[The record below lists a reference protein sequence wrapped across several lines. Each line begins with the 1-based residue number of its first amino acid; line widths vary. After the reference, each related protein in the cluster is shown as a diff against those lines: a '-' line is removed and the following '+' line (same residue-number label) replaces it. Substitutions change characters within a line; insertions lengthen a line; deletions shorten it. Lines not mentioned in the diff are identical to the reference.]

1 MLDVVQVVP
10 QLLDLFIQVR
20 CVPIANLCPSRDPRP
35 YHRAEGIVR
44 NRLAALRSISRDQD
58 QEFKLGNT
66 LRSRTHQGHVTLE
79 DIQEL
84 GKLIKPELP
93 EPSSNPR
100 DTIAVVLEPEGCIP
114 VMRVHGSKLDHFEA
128 LTGHAHTILDAE
140 YRTTRIE
147 LDRQSN
153 QSEQGGKADHT
164 DHRHQEADPPC
175 DGQMETGLSEVL
187 PKDQAARRE
196 QLDGELSGQPLV
208 DLHAV
213 FDDDPLHP
221 RLEELLEGKLAAPLS
236 TREDDPVRSVL
247 LDHLAKLVD
256 VLHHAEDDVMWPG
269 PQLSDEQICQGTPSE
284 QDYTLGDRAAP
295 EDPRGHTPSQRPQ
308 SFRACERDSHGEVA
322 AA

>member
-1 MLDVVQVVP
+1 MVHRFRICGDRPGSVFSHFVPQEDDLDCLEEDAEIKPERHVLDVVQVVP

-44 NRLAALRSISRDQD
+44 NRLAALGSISRDQD

-100 DTIAVVLEPEGCIP
+100 DMIMVVLEPESCIP
-114 VMRVHGSKLDHFEA
+114 VVRVHGSKLDQFEA

-164 DHRHQEADPPC
+164 DHRHQEADPLC

-187 PKDQAARRE
+187 FVDMFAPGYPA
-196 QLDGELSGQPLV
+196 SGLW
-208 DLHAV
+208 
-213 FDDDPLHP
+213 
-221 RLEELLEGKLAAPLS
+221 S
-236 TREDDPVRSVL
+236 TRPRRCASEDQRS
-247 LDHLAKLVD
+247 
-256 VLHHAEDDVMWPG
+256 G
-269 PQLSDEQICQGTPSE
+269 G
-284 QDYTLGDRAAP
+284 
-295 EDPRGHTPSQRPQ
+295 
-308 SFRACERDSHGEVA
+308 
-322 AA
+322 